1 MKVKELRPGDH
12 VLDERNGATV
22 DFEVVSIKPLGYL
35 FEVTFRSV
43 LGMASAAYHGN
54 AYINAQR

>member
-1 MKVKELRPGDH
+1 MKVKELQPGDH
-12 VLDERNGATV
+12 VVDQYNGAPV
-22 DFEVVSIKPLGYL
+22 DFEVVSVQPLGYL
-35 FEVTFRSV
+35 IEVTFRSV